1 MNWRLEQTSGHG
13 HLVDWGIHWIDAIRM
28 ILGEKAPKRV
38 TAAGGLYALKGKI
51 TTPDTLAVQFEFE
64 RCPVVWR
71 HRIWGAAEYTP
82 EVNNGIFFF
91 GEKATVYADD
101 GKWVVIPNEKG
112 KERQQN
118 PAPSDQG
125 AAHMT
130 DFLQAVRSRQPASC
144 AIEDA
149 YLSTTAVQLAMISY
163 ETGTTVEWDA
173 AKEQIAGNE
182 AAAKLLKREYRAPYK
197 HPYGG

>member
-1 MNWRLEQTSGHG
+1 
-13 HLVDWGIHWIDAIRM
+13 
-28 ILGEKAPKRV
+28 
-38 TAAGGLYALKGKI
+38 
-51 TTPDTLAVQFEFE
+51 
-64 RCPVVWR
+64 
-71 HRIWGAAEYTP
+71 
-82 EVNNGIFFF
+82 
-91 GEKATVYADD
+91 
-101 GKWVVIPNEKG
+101 
-112 KERQQN
+112 
-118 PAPSDQG
+118 
-125 AAHMT
+125 MT